1 MLINCKIGDK
11 FIYHAGKLLSK
22 HGYFHAED
30 LKLKCHVVEIL
41 DDAIVLESNCS
52 KKNRYYMTEETKG
65 LYEKEEN

>member
-1 MLINCKIGDK
+1 MLINCKVGDK

-41 DDAIVLESNCS
+41 DGAIVMESNCS
-52 KKNRYYMTEETKG
+52 KKSRYYMTEETKM